1 MPGPVVLARASV
13 RTFDS
18 RVDKALDA
26 LRGRPAVDR
35 LFYGASEL
43 GDFSLV
49 WLLLGAA
56 RALRS
61 ERDLAAAKR
70 LAVGLAAESL
80 AVNGVIKSVFR
91 RTRPPW
97 DTERPLQLRQPRT
110 SSFPSGHATAACVA
124 IILLSEDDPLWPLY
138 CAVGVVVATS
148 RAYVR
153 IHHASDVV
161 AGVVVGVA
169 LGLAGRRLM
178 PLPPRSGDGEELER
192 RRPRRPS

>member
-124 IILLSEDDPLWPLY
+124 IIMLSEDDPLWPLY

-153 IHHASDVV
+153 IHHASDVL

-169 LGLAGRRLM
+169 LGVAGRRLM
-178 PLPPRSGDGEELER
+178 PLPPPPSAEGEEPEGTDR
-192 RRPRRPS
+192 AS

>member
-1 MPGPVVLARASV
+1 VLRPVASARHQV

-18 RVDKALDA
+18 FVDRSFDA
-26 LRGRPAVDR
+26 LRGRPGVDR
-35 LFYGASEL
+35 LFYAASEL

-49 WLLLGAA
+49 WLLLGGA

-61 ERDLAAAKR
+61 DRDLEAAKR
-70 LAVGLAAESL
+70 LVVGLAVESF
-80 AVNGVIKSVFR
+80 AVNALIKSVFR

-97 DTERPLQLRQPRT
+97 EAHRPRQLRRPRT

-124 IILLSEDDPLWPLY
+124 TILLSEDDPLWPFY
-138 CAVGVVVATS
+138 CAVGVVVASS
-148 RAYVR
+148 RVYVK
-153 IHHASDVV
+153 IHHASDVL

-178 PLPPRSGDGEELER
+178 PLPPPSEDGDDRPEL
-192 RRPRRPS
+192 S